1 MNINAI
7 KSGTEEHYKSEGLEV
22 QFNEKVNNLKSD
34 IVRDFKKWKA
44 ANPLKNFSDFKN
56 ESIEEMKSG
65 MQFLNEILYV
75 GIFLNALDAIVPEI
89 DL

>member
-1 MNINAI
+1 MNIDSI
-7 KSGTEEHYKSEGLEV
+7 KSETEKHYKSEGLEV
-22 QFNEKVNNLKSD
+22 QFREKVNNLKSD
-34 IVRDFKKWKA
+34 IVRDFKKWKDL
-44 ANPLKNFSDFKN
+44 NPLKNFSDFKN

-75 GIFLNALDAIVPEI
+75 GIFLNALDAIVPEQ